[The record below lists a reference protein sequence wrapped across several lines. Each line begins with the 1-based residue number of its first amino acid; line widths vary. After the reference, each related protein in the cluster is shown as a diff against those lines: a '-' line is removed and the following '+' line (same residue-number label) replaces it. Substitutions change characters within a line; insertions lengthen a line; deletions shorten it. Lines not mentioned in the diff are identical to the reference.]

1 MDPISKVFKERA
13 MTLKELM
20 KTNKIV
26 VGVKHIKAHKRDLY
40 GVKNMIKYLQNN
52 PAKLK
57 NLGMGYSLII
67 VKEGGLVFIYS
78 VQKNKIVNWE
88 NKTLQEFVTGVCGN
102 SALNDKLWELV

>member
-1 MDPISKVFKERA
+1 

-40 GVKNMIKYLQNN
+40 GVKNMIKYLQNK

-88 NKTLQEFVTGVCGN
+88 NKTLQEFVIEVCGN
-102 SALNDKLWELV
+102 NTLNDKLWELV